1 MEWYRVLKPFVCEST
16 CLLWRFAKVS
26 RRNSFALRCK
36 DTVFLRK
43 RRSNMSQK
51 CIKSF
56 RYFESLDF
64 GLFFILEMIHETLF
78 DVSKSFPID
87 VLLHFLPCIDEAF
100 WTFCLA
106 AKHGVTH

>member
-1 MEWYRVLKPFVCEST
+1 MVSCIETFCLRIYLFVMEFV
-16 CLLWRFAKVS
+16 KVS
-26 RRNSFALRCK
+26 RKNSFALRCK
-36 DTVFLRK
+36 DTMFPIK

-87 VLLHFLPCIDEAF
+87 VLLHFLPCVDETF
-100 WTFCLA
+100 WTFRLA